1 MAPNLD
7 RIFSVALLT
16 LPSVPSK
23 SNTLMTMLNQSDNQ
37 LTIFHGS
44 SPPYTSENNSLS
56 SHRLRDSARLN
67 EVMTL
72 ARSRD
77 FNCSSSAF
85 HQPRDSMNSR
95 KRVMGLSIF
104 FRSSTSDRARYAKE
118 SSDVEWCPT
127 LYRKCERATAFPVG
141 ESYRYVMA
149 SISTARP
156 CSKHR
161 LLASLVAARTAR
173 TSFPSTRIVSMP

>member
-1 MAPNLD
+1 M
-7 RIFSVALLT
+7 RWMILLFNQL
-16 LPSVPSK
+16 LPVVLEPGQFLLPWLPILTVLSQQLCQLFPLFRLSQ
-23 SNTLMTMLNQSDNQ
+23 NTLMMILNQSDNDNQ

-67 EVMTL
+67 ELMTL

-77 FNCSSSAF
+77 FNCSSSSAF

-127 LYRKCERATAFPVG
+127 L
-141 ESYRYVMA
+141 
-149 SISTARP
+149 
-156 CSKHR
+156 
-161 LLASLVAARTAR
+161 
-173 TSFPSTRIVSMP
+173 